1 MKIFDNY
8 IFSQK
13 MKFYLR
19 CFFLL
24 FSTLSNAQHIPNKKQ
39 VDSLTMLLKTSKSDS
54 VKTRIAFLLSDHWS
68 YTDSIKSKQYLLQGA
83 KTVGQ
88 NSYLKAVSTFYK
100 ANYLFDVNPEKASTK
115 FLESEKM
122 FSKFNT
128 TEAYKFRARA
138 WRSYGI
144 LLQLKNNEKGMMEAI
159 QNKAIPLAEKANA
172 HDLVGIYYTDIGMV
186 LMNQLLYKQ
195 AEEKLRKGEEI
206 LKNNKEDLDRLLAA
220 KIYRARNLCFL
231 KQPKQAKVIIDE
243 TDNLLQKLPLSD
255 LHLENILNKSM
266 YYRITNQNEKALEA
280 LQKGIKIAENIGNK
294 VQKNNFQY
302 QLYKVYK
309 ELKQYNKALDAL
321 KKTYE
326 NIVYNF
332 SEEQA
337 MLSYEFS
344 YTYDKLNDYK
354 NAYLW
359 QKKYSTIRD
368 SLSAKNLKEE
378 IAKTELKFNNTVK
391 EKKILQ
397 LESEKIEASLNQKN
411 QNLLNWLLGIGICV
425 FFLALIFLGLLY
437 RNHKRNTKFELKEM
451 QQEKQLQIVKAM
463 MEGEETERQRI
474 ARDLHDGLGGTLSGI
489 KIKLSGQQNPH
500 TNPVLDETIHQLEKS
515 IDELRRISR
524 NMMPETLV
532 RSGLKIAL
540 GDLQN
545 SLTNQNTKV
554 ELQTNHFDANM
565 ELNSQVNIYR
575 IVQELLINAIKHGEA
590 KHILIQCIQNEKT
603 FLITIEDNGKGFDPS
618 KMPISKGI
626 GLENVKNRVTYLNG
640 KIDIDSAINQG
651 TTINIEVYV

>member
-1 MKIFDNY
+1 
-8 IFSQK
+8 
-13 MKFYLR
+13 MKFHFYYIL
-19 CFFLL
+19 CLAL
-24 FSTLSNAQHIPNKKQ
+24 TISVNAQQFAERKEI
-39 VDSLTMLLKTSKSDS
+39 DSLSSILKNSKSDS
-54 VKTRIAFLLSDHWS
+54 LKTLAALKLSDHLS
-68 YTDSIKSKQYLLQGA
+68 YYDTIKSKEYLV
-83 KTVGQ
+83 VGKKLADKDP
-88 NSYLKAVSTFYK
+88 YLNAVYKFYE
-100 ANYLFDVNPEKASTK
+100 ASYLFDNHVDQSIKKYVEA
-115 FLESEKM
+115 EKM
-122 FSKFNT
+122 FSKFSTN
-128 TEAYKFRARA
+128 ESYKFRARA
-138 WRSYGI
+138 WRNYGA
-144 LLQLKNNEKGMMEAI
+144 LLQRKNDEKGMMNVI
-159 QNKAIPLAEKANA
+159 QQKAIPLAEKAKA
-172 HDLVGIYYTDIGMV
+172 YDLVGGYYTDIGMI
-186 LMNQLLYKQ
+186 LMNQLLYSQ
-195 AEEKLRKGEEI
+195 AEQKFENAEEI
-206 LKNNKEDLDRLLAA
+206 LANNKGELSKLIIA
-220 KIYRARNLCFL
+220 KIYRARNFAFMG
-231 KQPKQAKVIIDE
+231 QPKNAKPLIDE
-243 TDNLLQKLPLSD
+243 VDRMLKNLPISDFHLDN
-255 LHLENILNKSM
+255 IINKSIYFRKM
-266 YYRITNQNEKALEA
+266 NQNEKAVEILK
-280 LQKGIKIAENIGNK
+280 KGITIANDLNDDI
-294 VQKNNFQY
+294 QKTSLQF
-302 QLYKVYK
+302 QLYKVYTN
-309 ELKQYNKALDAL
+309 LKKYPEAL
-321 KKTYE
+321 KTLKNAVE
-326 NIVYNF
+326 NTQYNF
-332 SEEQA
+332 SEQQA
-337 MLSYEFS
+337 MYNYELAT
-344 YTYDKLNDYK
+344 TYENLGDYK

-603 FLITIEDNGKGFDPS
+603 FFITIEDNGKGFDPS

>member
-1 MKIFDNY
+1 MKLFLLY
-8 IFSQK
+8 
-13 MKFYLR
+13 
-19 CFFLL
+19 FFLL

-39 VDSLTMLLKTSKSDS
+39 VDSLTTLLKTSKSDS

-68 YTDSIKSKQYLLQGA
+68 YSDSIKSKQYLLQGA
-83 KTVGQ
+83 KTVGT
-88 NSYLKAVSTFYK
+88 NSYLKAVYAFYE
-100 ANYLFDVNPEKASTK
+100 ANYLFDVNPEKASKK

-122 FSKFNT
+122 FSKFST
-128 TEAYKFRARA
+128 TESYKFRARA

-144 LLQLKNNEKGMMEAI
+144 LLQLKNNEKGMMETI

-172 HDLVGIYYTDIGMV
+172 RDLVGIYYTDIGMV

-195 AEEKLRKGEEI
+195 AEEKLQKAEEI
-206 LKNNKEDLDRLLAA
+206 LENTKADLDRLLVA
-220 KIYRARNLCFL
+220 KIYRARTLCFL
-231 KQPKQAKVIIDE
+231 KQPKQAKVIIDQ
-243 TDNLLQKLPLSD
+243 TDKLLQKRPLSDIHLDNLL
-255 LHLENILNKSM
+255 NKSL
-266 YYRITNQNEKALEA
+266 YYRMVNQNEKAAKILKE
-280 LQKGIKIAENIGNK
+280 GIQIAENLGNTI
-294 VQKNNFQY
+294 QKNSLQY
-302 QLYKVYK
+302 QLYKVYT
-309 ELKQYNKALDAL
+309 ELNQYNNALDAL
-321 KKTYE
+321 KKTY
-326 NIVYNF
+326 NNKVYDF
-332 SEEQA
+332 TEEQA
-337 MLSYEFS
+337 MFSYEFS
-344 YTYDKLNDYK
+344 NTYEKLNDYK

-368 SLSAKNLKEE
+368 TMYAKNLKEE

-397 LESEKIEASLNQKN
+397 LESEKKEALLKQKN

-425 FFLALIFLGLLY
+425 FFLALIFLGFLY
-437 RNHKRNTKFELKEM
+437 RNHKRNSKFELKEI
-451 QQEKQLQIVKAM
+451 QQEKKLQLVKAM

-489 KIKLSGQQNPH
+489 KIKLSGQQNPKM
-500 TNPVLDETIHQLEKS
+500 NPVLDETIHQLEKS

-540 GDLQN
+540 VDLQH
-545 SLTNQNTKV
+545 SLTTQDTKV
-554 ELQTNHFDANM
+554 ELQTNDFDANM

-575 IVQELLINAIKHGEA
+575 IVQELLINSIKHGEA
-590 KHILIQCIQNEKT
+590 KHVLIQCIQNEKT
-603 FLITIEDNGKGFDPS
+603 FFITIEDNGKGFDPS
-618 KMPISKGI
+618 KTPISKGI